1 MIERRACS
9 LKWARANEK
18 GNNAMQTIEFRCGS
32 STIAATSTQQAAT
45 RTVALCAP
53 YKVVQNDK
61 DTFAFCDVLI
71 KQAADE

>member
-1 MIERRACS
+1 
-9 LKWARANEK
+9 
-18 GNNAMQTIEFRCGS
+18 MQTIEFRCGS